1 MSRKSSFPIVR
12 VAKRD
17 GTDTVLEARGVKVSM
32 VKQDW
37 QASLVIKIGNKVDGY
52 VTYNARVEPG
62 INTEH
67 LGWIDLHLC
76 NMAALNCPKLRW
88 FSGREF
94 IKAKLDAPEHERTGP
109 ALGKYPCN
117 QRRRIG
123 ASHPHRRCRG
133 PHGIG

>member
-67 LGWIDLHLC
+67 LEKG
-76 NMAALNCPKLRW
+76 
-88 FSGREF
+88 
-94 IKAKLDAPEHERTGP
+94 
-109 ALGKYPCN
+109 
-117 QRRRIG
+117 
-123 ASHPHRRCRG
+123 
-133 PHGIG
+133 